1 MKQFIIIIFLL
12 CQAII
17 IAQPSFTEMSTRP
30 GAFSRMGFGARG
42 IGMGNAMIAVT
53 DGNLVAYYN
62 PAVTVFQNDNS
73 FQTSYTFLS
82 LDRALNF
89 LNFTRR
95 FDFYSSRDTSTINR
109 KPSSTAGVS
118 IGIINSGIGKI
129 DGRDNNGLKTKE
141 LSTSENQFFLSVA
154 NKFSERLS
162 IGVTAKMYYFKL
174 YENITSTGIGL
185 DIGLI
190 YCLSDEI
197 KIAAMISDINS
208 KYDWDTAPVYDRDG
222 IVTKDAFPLLKKI
235 GFSYYSLENK
245 ILLGVEFENSDAKTN
260 ILRFGAEYN
269 IFDHFYL
276 RTGLDQWNLSNQ
288 DWAVKPS
295 AGFSYFKQFDS
306 IVAGISYAFQ
316 IEQYSPYDRHIIGV
330 NINF

>member
-1 MKQFIIIIFLL
+1 MKKSVIIISIFFTSL
-12 CQAII
+12 IT
-17 IAQPSFTEMSTRP
+17 AQPSFSELSVKP
-30 GAFSRMGFGARG
+30 GSFSRLGFGARG
-42 IGMGNAMIAVT
+42 IGMGNAMVAVT
-53 DGNLVAYYN
+53 DGNLVSYYN

-82 LDRALNF
+82 LDRSLNF

-95 FDFYSSRDTSTINR
+95 FDFFSSKDTSTLNR

-118 IGIINSGIGKI
+118 FGIINAGVGKI
-129 DGRDNNGLKTKE
+129 DGRDNNGLKTQE

-162 IGVTAKMYYFKL
+162 IGVSAKIYYYKF
-174 YENITSTGIGL
+174 YEDITSTGIGL
-185 DIGLI
+185 DIGMLYYI
-190 YCLSDEI
+190 SNEI
-197 KIAAMISDINS
+197 KIAAMVSDINS

-222 IVTKDAFPLLKKI
+222 IFTKDQFPLLKKI
-235 GFSYYSLENK
+235 GFSYYSIK
-245 ILLGVEFENSDAKTN
+245 DRILLAFEFENSNAKTN

-269 IFDHFYL
+269 IYDEFFI
-276 RTGLDQWNLSNQ
+276 RAGLDQWNLSNQ

-295 AGFSYFKQFDS
+295 AGFSYYKQFES
-306 IVAGISYAFQ
+306 FVAGVSYAFQ
-316 IEQYSPYDRHIIGV
+316 VEQYSPYDRHVIGL